1 MEPGGAAR
9 GVAFGLPQ
17 APVAPGCK
25 WCIAIARLIAA
36 KSARLPTLIAPSVM
50 PRPLSKKGS
59 IPAPDYDRLAPIRLT
74 CPPTAKAFSDIAIAL
89 GPPISTTQS
98 TPPPSRLCV
107 PIGRL
112 GVVDHFGGR
121 QRLQPL
127 GFLGGRGRRNHSST
141 RDPGELQRKDR
152 DITRALAQDRVSC
165 GNPAVTRQRDPGGHR
180 GAIGTR
186 YRQRCQSRRCDRL
199 RSCPSS
205 NVLRGKARERKDPIM
220 HAMQIIEWGK
230 PLEAREYPDP
240 EPKGEEVL
248 LRVEAAG
255 VCHSDVHI
263 WDGYFDMGGER
274 RISLESRGVHLPFTM
289 GHEIA
294 GEVAALGSGVQVGD
308 KVVAYPWIGCGECA
322 VCRKGEELL
331 CLNPRTLGTRR
342 AGGYG
347 THVIVPHGRYL
358 LPYEGVPRGLAATYT
373 CSGITAFSALKK
385 TRGHLGADDH
395 LVIIGAGGVG
405 GSAVHIAPAAVA
417 GKVIVADIDAQKRA
431 QARQMGAV
439 ATIDIHAGR

>member
-1 MEPGGAAR
+1 MR
-9 GVAFGLPQ
+9 
-17 APVAPGCK
+17 
-25 WCIAIARLIAA
+25 
-36 KSARLPTLIAPSVM
+36 
-50 PRPLSKKGS
+50 
-59 IPAPDYDRLAPIRLT
+59 
-74 CPPTAKAFSDIAIAL
+74 
-89 GPPISTTQS
+89 
-98 TPPPSRLCV
+98 
-107 PIGRL
+107 
-112 GVVDHFGGR
+112 
-121 QRLQPL
+121 
-127 GFLGGRGRRNHSST
+127 
-141 RDPGELQRKDR
+141 
-152 DITRALAQDRVSC
+152 
-165 GNPAVTRQRDPGGHR
+165 
-180 GAIGTR
+180 
-186 YRQRCQSRRCDRL
+186 
-199 RSCPSS
+199 
-205 NVLRGKARERKDPIM
+205 
-220 HAMQIIEWGK
+220 AMQIIEWGK

-263 WDGYFDMGGER
+263 WDGYFDSATGGEFR
-274 RISLESRGVHLPFTM
+274 SNSRGVHLPFTM

-294 GEVAALGSGVQVGD
+294 GEVVALGPQASGVNVGD

-347 THVIVPHGRYL
+347 THVIVPEGRYL
-358 LPYEGVPRGLAATYT
+358 LPYPGVPQALAATYT

-405 GSAVHIAPAAVA
+405 GSAVHIAPAAVDA
-417 GKVIVADIDAQKRA
+417 KIIVADIDAQKRA

-439 ATIDIHAGR
+439 ATIDNAAPDAVKQVMEATGGGAAAAIDFVGSPKTMEFGVNILRKGGKLVMVGLYGGAHPIATVLFPFKMMTIEGSYVGTLDDLRRIARPRPIRQSAADPDRNPACRPSERRVSAT